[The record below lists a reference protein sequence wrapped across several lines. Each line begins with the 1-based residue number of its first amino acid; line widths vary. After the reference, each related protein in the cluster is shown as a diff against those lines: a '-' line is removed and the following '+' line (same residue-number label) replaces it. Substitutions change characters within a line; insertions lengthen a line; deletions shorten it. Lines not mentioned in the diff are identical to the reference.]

1 MRSLSLSVFIATTLF
16 AASSAFIL
24 PSTNGNTRVTKL
36 YMSEESRSPKVDLAA
51 LEVTKAGISQPFPN
65 MFDPLGLSKK
75 VDLKTLKKYRES
87 ELKHGRVAMLA
98 VLGVLV
104 QELGFTPFFNTP
116 EYDTEQYVDLGPA
129 AFQFQALERTE
140 PFVITYLL
148 ILIGITEAVS
158 ITRGWDSREN
168 TVGMVAGIRDDYVTG
183 DLQFDPLGLGKF
195 KSEEEFIVAR
205 TKELNN
211 GRMAMIAWVGMMAQ
225 ELVTHQKIF

>member
-1 MRSLSLSVFIATTLF
+1 
-16 AASSAFIL
+16 
-24 PSTNGNTRVTKL
+24 
-36 YMSEESRSPKVDLAA
+36 MSEDFTSKKTDLAT
-51 LEVTKAGISQPFPN
+51 LEVKKAGISQPFPN

-75 VDLKTLKKYRES
+75 VDTKTLKKFRES

-98 VLGVLV
+98 VIGVIV

-116 EYDTEQYVDLGPA
+116 DFETEQYVDLGPA
-129 AFQFQALERTE
+129 AFQFQALEKTE
-140 PFVITYLL
+140 PFVIMYLL

-158 ITRGWDSREN
+158 INRGWDSRQN
-168 TVGMVAGIRDDYVTG
+168 TVGMVAGIRDDYVCG

-195 KSEEEFIVAR
+195 KTEDEFIVAR